1 MNGRV
6 YDPLVSR
13 FLSPDL
19 FVQAPGNPQSFN
31 RYAYVFNNQL
41 SGIYRSS
48 SVQGITFLPI
58 FEKLVSS
65 L

>member
-13 FLSPDL
+13 FLSSDL
-19 FVQAPGNPQSFN
+19 FVQAPGNSQSFN
-31 RYAYVFNNQL
+31 RYAYVFNNSR